1 MHCSLRTSFNKT
13 GYRQKIF
20 ENSTSTPYK
29 TEVIGIPIA
38 IVISGSTPVK
48 HIHRDDCCRH
58 IFVANNKRMIMRWRA
73 HTKSTIHSNSF
84 AISMIVSI
92 AIFGFAMLSGT
103 SHAFASSSMNGS
115 TVRRDPWNSRLGS
128 STSTTEVTASI
139 NGEADEGN
147 SDNVKTADVL
157 SLDSIRASLIRQE
170 ETIIFALIERA
181 QYRQNKAVYEPGA
194 SGLDSSVN
202 ADDESFLEYMLTET
216 EKVHSG
222 LRRYKSPEEHAFYP
236 DKLVQ
241 ACQYLKK
248 DLEYDSGLL
257 SDVGG
262 ASKVNF
268 NEILLKKYI
277 DDVVP
282 SICSKGDDEQH
293 GSCVLADIAVLQALS
308 KRVHYGKFVAESKYL
323 SDPEGY
329 QALVDANDAEG
340 VMKLLTNEAV
350 ELKVLRRARLKAATY
365 GTEPLLADLPPLYG
379 EEKTTSSI
387 VAAAAASAVVAALEA
402 MGDESEEPS
411 NNKIMPSTV
420 EAIYRDLI
428 IPLTKDVEVAYLFRR
443 CGKEPPAE
451 FAPHRMSTDPL

>member
-1 MHCSLRTSFNKT
+1 M
-13 GYRQKIF
+13 
-20 ENSTSTPYK
+20 
-29 TEVIGIPIA
+29 
-38 IVISGSTPVK
+38 
-48 HIHRDDCCRH
+48 
-58 IFVANNKRMIMRWRA
+58 MRWRG
-73 HTKSTIHSNSF
+73 HTKSTTKSNSF
-84 AISMIVSI
+84 AISMIVLT
-92 AIFGFAMLSGT
+92 AILGFAMLTGT
-103 SHAFASSSMNGS
+103 SHAFASSSMNSATNSARKG
-115 TVRRDPWNSRLGS
+115 PWNSRLGS
-128 STSTTEVTASI
+128 STSSTEVTDSV
-139 NGEADEGN
+139 NGETNDSNNE
-147 SDNVKTADVL
+147 NVKTSEVL

-181 QYRQNKAVYEPGA
+181 QYRQNKVVYEPGA
-194 SGLDSSVN
+194 RGLDTSAN
-202 ADDESFLEYMLTET
+202 GDDESFLEYMLTET

-236 DKLVQ
+236 EKIV
-241 ACQYLKK
+241 AECQYLKK

-257 SDVGG
+257 SDVGD
-262 ASKVNF
+262 ASKVTF

-277 DDVVP
+277 EDVVP
-282 SICSKGDDEQH
+282 SICAKGDDEQH

-329 QALVDANDAEG
+329 QALVDANDADG

-402 MGDESEEPS
+402 MGDDSAIQNS
-411 NNKIMPSTV
+411 NKVCPSTV
-420 EAIYRDLI
+420 ETIYRDLI

-443 CGKEPPAE
+443 CGKEPPSE

>member
-1 MHCSLRTSFNKT
+1 
-13 GYRQKIF
+13 
-20 ENSTSTPYK
+20 
-29 TEVIGIPIA
+29 
-38 IVISGSTPVK
+38 
-48 HIHRDDCCRH
+48 
-58 IFVANNKRMIMRWRA
+58 
-73 HTKSTIHSNSF
+73 
-84 AISMIVSI
+84 MIVLT
-92 AIFGFAMLSGT
+92 AILGFAMLTGT
-103 SHAFASSSMNGS
+103 SHAFASSSMNSATNSARKG
-115 TVRRDPWNSRLGS
+115 PWNSRLGS
-128 STSTTEVTASI
+128 STSSTEVTDSV
-139 NGEADEGN
+139 NGETNDSNNE
-147 SDNVKTADVL
+147 NVKTSEVL

-181 QYRQNKAVYEPGA
+181 QYRQNKVVYEPGA
-194 SGLDSSVN
+194 RGLDTSAN
-202 ADDESFLEYMLTET
+202 GDDESFLEYMLTET

-236 DKLVQ
+236 EKIV
-241 ACQYLKK
+241 AECQYLKK

-257 SDVGG
+257 SDVGD
-262 ASKVNF
+262 ASKVTF

-277 DDVVP
+277 EDVVP
-282 SICSKGDDEQH
+282 SICAKGDDEQH

-329 QALVDANDAEG
+329 QALVDANDADG

-402 MGDESEEPS
+402 MGDDSAIQNS
-411 NNKIMPSTV
+411 NKVCPSTV
-420 EAIYRDLI
+420 ETIYRDLI

-443 CGKEPPAE
+443 CGKEPPSE

>member
-1 MHCSLRTSFNKT
+1 LH
-13 GYRQKIF
+13 
-20 ENSTSTPYK
+20 
-29 TEVIGIPIA
+29 
-38 IVISGSTPVK
+38 
-48 HIHRDDCCRH
+48 
-58 IFVANNKRMIMRWRA
+58 
-73 HTKSTIHSNSF
+73 
-84 AISMIVSI
+84 
-92 AIFGFAMLSGT
+92 
-103 SHAFASSSMNGS
+103 
-115 TVRRDPWNSRLGS
+115 S
-128 STSTTEVTASI
+128 STSATETSTTNT
-139 NGEADEGN
+139 NGDADDSSE
-147 SDNVKTADVL
+147 NVKTSQVL

-181 QYRQNKAVYEPGA
+181 QFRQNKVVYEPGA
-194 SGLDSSVN
+194 SGLDSVVN
-202 ADDESFLEYMLTET
+202 SDAESFLEYMLTET
-216 EKVHSG
+216 EKLHSG

-236 DKLVQ
+236 DKVAAECPQFLNQ
-241 ACQYLKK
+241 

-262 ASKVNF
+262 ASNINF

-277 DDVVP
+277 NNVVP
-282 SICSKGDDEQH
+282 SICAKGDDEQH
-293 GSCVLADIAVLQALS
+293 GSCVLNDIAVLQALS
-308 KRVHYGKFVAESKYL
+308 KRIHYGKFVAESKYL
-323 SDPEGY
+323 GDPEGY

-402 MGDESEEPS
+402 MGEDEE
-411 NNKIMPSTV
+411 NDTANKVCPSTV

-443 CGKEPPAE
+443 CGKEPPPE
-451 FAPHRMSTDPL
+451 FAPDRMSTDPM